1 MTGDAV
7 DLRPSLYRVG
17 ITALIIAAAA
27 NILLWRVTR
36 GDDTF
41 ASIIAVTSGVVAVGL
56 IVTSGGVL
64 VQWRQET
71 LLLAFSMWTANAVEF
86 WLQNGPSWESRLRQ
100 CGFYAAFAVL
110 ALGTWLAQRVEES
123 D

>member
-1 MTGDAV
+1 M
-7 DLRPSLYRVG
+7 DLQPNLYRAA
-17 ITALIIAAAA
+17 ITTLIIAAVA

-41 ASIIAVTSGVVAVGL
+41 ADIIAVTSGVVAVGL
-56 IVTSGGVL
+56 ILTGGILPIL
-64 VQWRQET
+64 VRLREET
-71 LLLAFSMWTANAVEF
+71 LLLAFAMWTANTIEF
-86 WLQNGPSWESRLRQ
+86 WLQNGPSWESRSRQ
-100 CGFYAAFAVL
+100 CGFYLAFAVL